1 MTTQP
6 IAKDARA
13 ERRSHWASKRFRAAS
28 VLLFSWLLFWVVGI
42 VQPCCGTLAS
52 AHDDDHAISHT
63 ASLESNEL
71 SEVADT
77 HSHEDDQCP
86 QAFTADT
93 ALLGDAFIL
102 PAKADH
108 SPYLVVISYAVTNL
122 RVSTSSNPFD
132 LYHPSP
138 PPRIYLRTQRLLI

>member
-1 MTTQP
+1 MTTQQ

-13 ERRSHWASKRFRAAS
+13 KRRLRWGSKRFRGAT

-77 HSHEDDQCP
+77 HRHEDDQCP
-86 QAFTADT
+86 QAFTADS
-93 ALLGDAFIL
+93 ALLGDAFAL
-102 PAKADH
+102 PAKTDH
-108 SPYLVVISYAVTNL
+108 SPYLAVISYDLPTL
-122 RVSTSSNPFD
+122 TVSKSSNPFD